1 MKENYQKIGLWL
13 GPIIAL
19 GISLL
24 PIPLDMNQ
32 AAWYTAAGSIWMA
45 IWWCTEAVPVAVTA
59 LIPLVVFPL
68 FGIGNIKVI
77 ATPYSSPIIYLFWGG
92 FVLALAIEKWNL
104 HKRIALMILTSA
116 GHSGRSLIGGFMFAS
131 AIISMWVM
139 NTSTTLMLLPIGVSV
154 IKIVNQTGNE
164 ISNTQKHNFQVALL
178 LGIAY
183 SATMGGMATLV
194 GTAPNALLAGFLL
207 ENGYT
212 EIHFGT
218 FMLVGL
224 PLTIIMVPCAWIVL
238 TKIIFPV
245 NFNTSEKTHDSLSKM
260 RVELGS
266 MSNAEKRV
274 GIVFLMTAL
283 AWITRPILNSL
294 PQLIQLTDAGIALI
308 AAVSLFLLPSGDQE
322 NPYLMNWEVMQKLPW
337 GLLLLFGGGLSL
349 AASFT
354 RTGLADWIG
363 SSLVVLG
370 EAGTI
375 ILVIAIAT
383 LITTLTELTSNVA
396 TTGTF
401 LPVVAALAIGVNI
414 NPLIFSLAAALAAS
428 CAFMLPVATPPNAI
442 VYGSGYIRIPEMV
455 KGGIALNFIGIIIVS
470 IVSLIIAPIVFG

>member
-1 MKENYQKIGLWL
+1 
-13 GPIIAL
+13 
-19 GISLL
+19 
-24 PIPLDMNQ
+24 
-32 AAWYTAAGSIWMA
+32 
-45 IWWCTEAVPVAVTA
+45 
-59 LIPLVVFPL
+59 
-68 FGIGNIKVI
+68 
-77 ATPYSSPIIYLFWGG
+77 
-92 FVLALAIEKWNL
+92 
-104 HKRIALMILTSA
+104 
-116 GHSGRSLIGGFMFAS
+116 
-131 AIISMWVM
+131 
-139 NTSTTLMLLPIGVSV
+139 
-154 IKIVNQTGNE
+154 
-164 ISNTQKHNFQVALL
+164 
-178 LGIAY
+178 
-183 SATMGGMATLV
+183 
-194 GTAPNALLAGFLL
+194 
-207 ENGYT
+207 
-212 EIHFGT
+212 
-218 FMLVGL
+218 
-224 PLTIIMVPCAWIVL
+224 MVPCAWIVL

-283 AWITRPILNSL
+283 AWVTRPLLNSL

-308 AAVSLFLLPSGDQE
+308 AAVSLFLLPSGDKK

-349 AASFT
+349 ASSFT

-401 LPVVAALAIGVNI
+401 LPVVAALAIGINI

-442 VYGSGYIRIPEMV
+442 VYGSGYIRVPEMV

-470 IVSLIIAPIVFG
+470 TVSLIIAPIVFG